1 MIKEK
6 SNSIPKLFEMFSA
19 LRFVFVK
26 YAYIW
31 AIALF
36 LLVGAASVTLS
47 LPVAFKTLID
57 TGITSKDINDSFFVL
72 LLLSLL
78 LAILVSS
85 RFYVMSWI
93 GERVVA
99 DIRIAVFRY
108 VVCQPPGYFE
118 TLKSGEVLSRLT
130 ADTTLIQTL
139 IGSSIS
145 IALRSSIL
153 LVGGSLMMLITNL
166 SLAVTLISLLSLV
179 IFPVL
184 IFGRKV
190 RKMSRASQD
199 KVADTS
205 AMAGEVLNSML
216 TVQAFA
222 REKYEIGR
230 YEELV
235 RNAFGIAKK
244 RIFSRAFLTVV
255 AISLAFGGVVA
266 TLWLGASQ
274 VVDGKL
280 SFGELA
286 EFMLYSVFVAGSLA
300 ALAEVWGDL
309 QRAVGATERL
319 IELMDSKSLATESS
333 NKTLGESSILIPG
346 RSVKSVEYFANGSIE
361 FEGVTFAY
369 PSRLDDPTLRD
380 ITLSVNSSSNAAI
393 VGLSGVGKTTIFLLL
408 LGFYRPQAGRIFV
421 GGCDIASQ
429 SISRLR
435 ESIGLVSQEP
445 TIFST
450 SAMENIRY
458 GKLNATDCEV
468 IEAAK
473 AAYAHNFIEKLPQ
486 GYNSFLGE
494 RGIRLSTGQRQ
505 RIAIA
510 RAILKNPP
518 ILLLDEATSA
528 LDSESESEVQKA
540 LEILLPG
547 RTCLIIAHRLST
559 ILKTNKILVL
569 NEGSVSEEGT
579 HTELIKQGGIYKKLA
594 SHQFNLKQNV

>member
-235 RNAFGIAKK
+235 KNAFGIAKK

>member
-1 MIKEK
+1 
-6 SNSIPKLFEMFSA
+6 MFSA